1 MLKKL
6 IALCLMASLFAVVGC
21 SSLLTSK
28 NLNGQKL
35 TLGADESIANINVDT
50 WGLYFLWMFI
60 ATGDMEK
67 IGSVAWFKDTVTL
80 DNAVGVATKK
90 AKEMGAT
97 KSVDMT
103 SSVAMGTFL
112 FNVKEV
118 QISINAVK

>member
-6 IALCLMASLFAVVGC
+6 IALCLMASLIALVGC
-21 SSLLTSK
+21 SSINTTQ

-35 TLGADESIANINVDT
+35 TLGTEESIANINVDT
-50 WGLYFLWMFI
+50 WGLYFLWMPMI
-60 ATGDMEK
+60 TGDMEK

-90 AKEMGAT
+90 AKELGAT

-103 SSVAMGTFL
+103 SSVVPGVFL

-118 QISINAVK
+118 QVSLNAIK